1 MMRWRNRPLNKL
13 TRSHEYITL
22 FSIQI
27 WNGREY
33 EEQVKKICSED
44 ETISTEERSDRPS
57 NATLF
62 QPFINNTFKVSAIQL
77 VSWNRQSE
85 WREPQ
90 VDKWQWI
97 FFFYK
102 YSMFSVYQWMTNDMT
117 SPAHPIHSKEY
128 ASFNGKFILAT
139 MSKVHLVEWYISKFK
154 NSFLLEN
161 VTQKWKY
168 LQVGRS

>member
-62 QPFINNTFKVSAIQL
+62 EPFINNTFKESAIQF
-77 VSWNRQSE
+77 VS
-85 WREPQ
+85 
-90 VDKWQWI
+90 
-97 FFFYK
+97 
-102 YSMFSVYQWMTNDMT
+102 
-117 SPAHPIHSKEY
+117 
-128 ASFNGKFILAT
+128 
-139 MSKVHLVEWYISKFK
+139 
-154 NSFLLEN
+154 
-161 VTQKWKY
+161 
-168 LQVGRS
+168 

>member
-1 MMRWRNRPLNKL
+1 MMRRRRNRPLYKL

-33 EEQVKKICSED
+33 EGQVQKICSED
-44 ETISTEERSDRPS
+44 ETISTEERSDHPS
-57 NATLF
+57 NASLF

-77 VSWNRQSE
+77 VSCNRQSE

-97 FFFYK
+97 FFFK
-102 YSMFSVYQWMTNDMT
+102 DTQCSVCTSEWLMMT
-117 SPAHPIHSKEY
+117 SPAHPIHRKEY
-128 ASFNGKFILAT
+128 ASFNGKFILAIT
-139 MSKVHLVEWYISKFK
+139 SKVHLVEWYISKFK